1 MKKIILLFICLLAF
15 SSTKAQYSKAYL
27 GVSVGYAKFG
37 GEGSE
42 NVNSG
47 INLGFINFGYHFSK
61 EWGATLNLSSSGFSI
76 KDSNIGSAIGL
87 AAFSVG
93 PMYTATLSEK
103 LSLDLK
109 PQYAFNVAGVRKDF
123 PYLGNNYDVTYKG
136 TGYVL
141 GSSLNFGVTK
151 GIKFSL
157 NLDYDSFKFT
167 KGEVAGQTFSINT
180 SVNQFVIGAGLRYNF

>member
-1 MKKIILLFICLLAF
+1 MKKNILLFICLLAF

-27 GVSVGYAKFG
+27 GVSVGYAIPG
-37 GEGSE
+37 GDESE
-42 NVNSG
+42 NLNSG
-47 INLGFINFGYHFSK
+47 INFGFINFGYHLSK
-61 EWGATLNLSSSGFSI
+61 EWGATINLSSSGFSI
-76 KDSNIGSAIGL
+76 KDAANGSALGI

-109 PQYAFNVAGVRKDF
+109 PQYAFSVAGVQKDV
-123 PYLGNNYDVTYKG
+123 PDGSTKYDATYKG